1 MSLPYDIE
9 IGDKL
14 RKKLEKLEKKDKSV
28 YNAIIK
34 KILQI
39 ADNPHIGKPLHG
51 KLKGKRRVHIGH
63 FVLIYGIDEKERRVI
78 FLDFTHHDEAY
89 KQ

>member
-1 MSLPYDIE
+1 MYEYE
-9 IGDKL
+9 IKDRL
-14 RKKLEKLEKKDKSV
+14 SKKLQKVAKKDRV
-28 YNAIIK
+28 LYEAIMK

-39 ADNPHIGKPLHG
+39 ADNPYLSKPLHG

>member
-1 MSLPYDIE
+1 MNSYSQDIDE
-9 IGDKL
+9 ELISKL
-14 RKKLEKLEKKDKSV
+14 RRLAKRDKTLYIAVQKKLVQITEKPYL
-28 YNAIIK
+28 
-34 KILQI
+34 
-39 ADNPHIGKPLHG
+39 GKPLHG
-51 KLKGKRRVHIGH
+51 KLKGKRRVQIGH

>member
-1 MSLPYDIE
+1 MYEYE
-9 IGDKL
+9 IKDRL
-14 RKKLEKLEKKDKSV
+14 SKKLQKVSKKDHV
-28 YNAIIK
+28 LYEAIMK

-39 ADNPHIGKPLHG
+39 ADNPYLSKPLHG
-51 KLKGKRRVHIGH
+51 KLKGKRRVQIGH
-63 FVLIYGIDEKERRVI
+63 FVLIYGIDEKEHRVI

>member
-28 YNAIIK
+28 YIAIIK

-51 KLKGKRRVHIGH
+51 KLKGERRVHIGP
-63 FVLIYGIDEKERRVI
+63 FVLIYDVNEKEHKVI
-78 FLDFTHHDEAY
+78 FLDFAHHDEAY
-89 KQ
+89 K